1 MKMRKHILS
10 TLLVFATLFSSCV
23 GNPQNEYIINGKV
36 TQAKLEGQRVFLVPV
51 VDSIKEIV
59 GVDSCVIKDMKFQF
73 RGKEEYVA
81 DIRIDW
87 HVRYGTQNLLVI
99 TEPGTINVLIDST
112 SIGGGTPQ
120 NEVMQQWKDFA
131 IAANRTMSAKS
142 MEARALRAS
151 GDTIALNCLR
161 DSLRQYR
168 QYYKD
173 QCRRIAKLS
182 PEGTNAREFILSR
195 YPE

>member
-10 TLLVFATLFSSCV
+10 TLLIFATLFSSCI
-23 GNPQNEYIINGKV
+23 GNPQNEYVINGKV
-36 TQAKLEGQRVFLVPV
+36 TQARLEGQRVFLVPI
-51 VDSIKEIV
+51 VDSIKESV

-73 RGKEEYVA
+73 KGNTEYVA

-131 IAANRTMSAKS
+131 ISANRTMSAKA
-142 MEARALRAS
+142 MEARALRAN
-151 GDTIALNCLR
+151 GDTVASNCLR

-168 QYYKD
+168 QYYMT

-182 PEGTNAREFILSR
+182 PEGTNAREFILSK